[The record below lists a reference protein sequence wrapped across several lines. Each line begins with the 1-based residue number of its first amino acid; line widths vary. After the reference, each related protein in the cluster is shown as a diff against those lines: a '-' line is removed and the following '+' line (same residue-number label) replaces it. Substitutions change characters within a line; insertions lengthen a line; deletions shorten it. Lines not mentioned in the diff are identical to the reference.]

1 MFDRVVPMSVG
12 QELLSV
18 ADAAAVITAARKV
31 CSGVAGRGSR
41 YAEADLGGLLELLLG
56 LRAAVEGAAL
66 AVVVEAA
73 ARGVVTGSTA
83 AGVSGWVA
91 EAARV
96 AGVGMSG
103 PEAGRW
109 ANVAAECARPG
120 GEALAAACMT
130 GRVSVASGMV
140 LARELRTIRSQVPEE
155 VWRTCVNVLADHV
168 AMGASARDLAVV
180 RDAVVCQYGDR
191 DWVETRAREAY
202 ARRRFTGF
210 VPDGHGTYTARVTL
224 DGDSV
229 AQVDAVLTALSA
241 PRLDSMSHENGQVS
255 QTCHPARA
263 ARVGACANAP
273 EVNGA
278 GLLSGRELNGT
289 QLNATQLDGT
299 WLSGIELG
307 GRMLDGRSGEQR
319 RADALIEMAALVAQ
333 QGRLPQKLVGVG
345 QGCAQV
351 VVTMDFDRL
360 RDACGYGLTVGG
372 QPVAPS
378 TVRRL
383 ACDSGVIPMV
393 LGSSGQPLDVGRESR
408 LASHAQIGALRE
420 RDKGCSFPGC
430 DRPPGWTQ
438 AHHIHHWVDGGMTA
452 LSNLT
457 LLCQRHHTIVHRDGC
472 TATVTDAGVAWH
484 GISRPP
490 IRSRHP

>member
-1 MFDRVVPMSVG
+1 MNGAR
-12 QELLSV
+12 ELIPASE
-18 ADAAAVITAARKV
+18 AAAVMTAAREV
-31 CSGVAGRGSR
+31 CAGVAGHGPR
-41 YAEADLGGLLELLLG
+41 YAENELTGLLELLLG

-73 ARGVVTGSTA
+73 SRGGVTGSTA
-83 AGVSGWVA
+83 TGVAGWVA
-91 EAARV
+91 EAARA

-120 GEALAAACMT
+120 GEALAVACTT

-155 VWRTCVNVLADHV
+155 VWRTCVNVLADQV
-168 AMGASARDLAVV
+168 ATGASARDLAAV

-191 DWVETRAREAY
+191 DWVEKRAREAFT
-202 ARRRFTGF
+202 RRRFTGF
-210 VPDGHGTYTARVTL
+210 VPDGHGTYTARITL

-229 AQVDAVLTALSA
+229 AQVDAALTALSA
-241 PRLDSMSHENGQVS
+241 PRPDSLGYLSCELGPSRQADRTASVRG
-255 QTCHPARA
+255 PD
-263 ARVGACANAP
+263 GAP
-273 EVNGA
+273 ETNGDRSLQ
-278 GLLSGRELNGT
+278 GHQLNETGLNG
-289 QLNATQLDGT
+289 
-299 WLSGIELG
+299 
-307 GRMLDGRSGEQR
+307 RVLDGRSGEQR
-319 RADALIEMAALVAQ
+319 RADALIEMAALIAQ
-333 QGRLPQKLVGVG
+333 QGRLPQELVGVG

-372 QPVAPS
+372 KPVAPS

-408 LASHAQIGALRE
+408 LASPAQIRALRE

-438 AHHIHHWVDGGMTA
+438 AHHIRHWVDGGITA
-452 LSNLT
+452 LSNLA

-472 TATVTDAGVAWH
+472 TATVTETGVTWH
-484 GISRPP
+484 GVSRPA